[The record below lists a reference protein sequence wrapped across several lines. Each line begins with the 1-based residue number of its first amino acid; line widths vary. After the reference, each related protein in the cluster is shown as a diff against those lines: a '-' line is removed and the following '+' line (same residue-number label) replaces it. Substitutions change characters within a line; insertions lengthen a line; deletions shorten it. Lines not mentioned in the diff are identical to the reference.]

1 MEEKQFDILNH
12 INIQMSERNYRER
25 RDASKHDSHQASP
38 SPNLADCPCAKNTV
52 VEATRFRNYSPNR

>member
-25 RDASKHDSHQASP
+25 HDASKHVKHDSHQALASP
-38 SPNLADCPCAKNTV
+38 KSDRTASKKASFHLL
-52 VEATRFRNYSPNR
+52 

>member
-25 RDASKHDSHQASP
+25 HDASKHDSHQALASP
-38 SPNLADCPCAKNTV
+38 KSDRTASKKASFHLL
-52 VEATRFRNYSPNR
+52 